1 MGIETG
7 ILVTRHLTKS
17 LVLWVMSNSYQCYHH
32 IIITNHLFCTL
43 KSVLN
48 TNFFSSVNQ
57 KIFIHHFAT
66 IIFFCGCCS
75 RWRKTTLIDSDVHIF
90 RLIMAFLSKSSDC
103 SRSFAYYLVISRCRG
118 IKCFITKQAIGR
130 CIIDKN
136 FFFVILW
143 CDTEGILHGG
153 AKILFLCSS
162 GKTIFY
168 EWAQGVSKMLF

>member
-32 IIITNHLFCTL
+32 IVITNHLFCTL

-75 RWRKTTLIDSDVHIF
+75 RWRKTTLIDSDIHIF

-103 SRSFAYYLVISRCRG
+103 SRSFAYYLVIFAMSWYQLFYH
-118 IKCFITKQAIGR
+118 KTSYWTLYYWQE
-130 CIIDKN
+130 
-136 FFFVILW
+136 FFFCNFVVWYRGDITRWREDINFMFEWRNNILRMSAGS
-143 CDTEGILHGG
+143 E
-153 AKILFLCSS
+153 
-162 GKTIFY
+162 
-168 EWAQGVSKMLF
+168 